1 MKNIDWKKLAP
12 YLGVIAFFF
21 AITIAYF
28 TPQLSGKVLDTHDQK
43 QWAGG
48 AQESM
53 NFYQETGE
61 LPLWSNSMF
70 GGMPAYYVFMK
81 YPSNIIRYN
90 VAPILQFGIDRPAG
104 YILTALVCFFVLTIV
119 LKVKPLIGLVGAI
132 GYAFSS
138 YMFVITAAGHFA
150 KTNAL
155 SYLPAILAG
164 LIIIYKHK
172 KYIYGAAFTGLVFAL
187 ELIANHPQMTYYFI
201 VFFIAPYVAYRLI
214 CAIRAKELKSF
225 FISSLV
231 AGGALLSGVLPN
243 ASQLMVTQEYA
254 QYSTRGSS
262 ELTLKGD
269 DQTNGLDKS
278 YILGWSNGIGETWS
292 LMIPNAKGGASGVI
306 AENDKAMSA
315 VDSRF
320 RQAMS
325 GVDQYWGD
333 QPFAGGP
340 MYSGAIIIFLFV
352 FGLLAIRNKFK
363 WVIVFSAVA
372 TIMLSWGSNFMALSD
387 FFIEKFPLYSKFRAV
402 ASIQTVAHFCIPLM
416 GVLLLKEIS
425 DEENFFDKKMSLFG
439 KESKFSNLQALYA
452 AFVLTGGLAL
462 LFAIIPTTF
471 FEFFKT
477 GEVERYMEQLKG
489 AGWSA
494 GDMNNLL
501 DNIEAARVAIF
512 TADAWRSF
520 FFILVGGAIIFLYAK
535 KKMSLN
541 ILVGAL
547 AILVLVDLWTVD
559 KAYLNDDNFVSES
572 KVDVPFPKTPANDF
586 ILKDSDPDFRVLNVS
601 VSTFNESSTSAW
613 HKSLGGYSGVK
624 MKNYQEMVEY
634 HISKEINQL
643 KIGLGQARTMADV
656 NKILKNTQVINALN
670 TKYIIVNPQNQPLLN
685 SQAFGNAWFVKG
697 LKVVETAD
705 DEILGINDVD
715 LSNIAI
721 VRAKQ
726 KDKLPLTGYTNG
738 EIELIDYKPNHLTY
752 ESKNKGD
759 GFAVF
764 SEIYYPIGWD
774 VTIDKK
780 PADMKKVN
788 YFLRGLFIPEG
799 NHTIEFKF
807 HPDSYYQGEKISL
820 AGSIIVLLLCMGA
833 IVNFVRNNESRANN

>member
-48 AQESM
+48 AQESIK
-53 NFYQETGE
+53 FYEETGE
-61 LPLWSNSMF
+61 LPLWTNSKF
-70 GGMPAYYVFMK
+70 GGMPAYYAYMK
-81 YPSNIIRYN
+81 YPSNFFRNNAFRDIF
-90 VAPILQFGIDRPAG
+90 ALGLDRPIS
-104 YILTALVCFFVLTIV
+104 YILTALVCFFILTLT
-119 LKVKPLIGLVGAI
+119 LKIKPLIGAVGSI

-138 YMFVITAAGHFA
+138 YLFVITAAGHFA
-150 KTNAL
+150 KTSAL
-155 SYLPAILAG
+155 SYLPGLIAG
-164 LIIIYKHK
+164 LILIYNWR
-172 KYIYGAAFTGLVFAL
+172 KYLLGAAFTALVFAL
-187 ELIANHPQMTYYFI
+187 ELVASHPQMTYYFAI
-201 VFFIAPYVAYRLI
+201 FFILPFVVYEFI
-214 CAIRAKELKSF
+214 CAIKSKELKHF

-231 AGGALLSGVLPN
+231 AGGALLAGVLPN

-254 QYSTRGSS
+254 PYSTRGSS

-306 AENDKAMSA
+306 AENDKAMDA

-333 QPFAGGP
+333 QPFTGGP

-352 FGLLAIRNKFK
+352 FGLLAIRSKFK
-363 WVIVFSAVA
+363 WVIVFSTVV

-387 FFIEKFPLYSKFRAV
+387 FFIDNFPLYSKFRAV

-425 DEENFFDKKMSLFG
+425 DEENFFDKKISLFD

-452 AFVLTGGLAL
+452 AFALTGGLAL
-462 LFAIIPTTF
+462 LFAIMPTTF

-477 GEVERYMEQLKG
+477 GEVERYMGQLKG

-520 FFILVGGAIIFLYAK
+520 FFILVGAVIIFLYAK

-613 HKSLGGYSGVK
+613 HKSLGDYSGVK

-643 KIGLGQARTMADV
+643 RSGLGQARTMADV
-656 NKILKNTQVINALN
+656 NNILKNTQVINALN
-670 TKYIIVNPQNQPLLN
+670 TKYIIVNPQNQPLIN
-685 SQAFGNAWFVKG
+685 SQAFGNAWFVKD

-715 LSNIAI
+715 LSKTALIRSNQTTGVPATSFDVGKIT
-721 VRAKQ
+721 
-726 KDKLPLTGYTNG
+726 LT
-738 EIELIDYKPNHLTY
+738 DYKPNALQYTS
-752 ESKNKGD
+752 ENSAD

-764 SEIYYPIGWD
+764 SEIYYPIGWN
-774 VTIDKK
+774 VTIDGESVE
-780 PADMKKVN
+780 MKKVD
-788 YFLRGLFIPEG
+788 YFLRGLYIPKG
-799 NHTIEFKF
+799 KHTIKFEFK
-807 HPDSYYQGEKISL
+807 PTSYYTGEKIAL
-820 AGSIIVLLLCMGA
+820 AGSVIILLLIAGSIFQWVKGLKA
-833 IVNFVRNNESRANN
+833 DA